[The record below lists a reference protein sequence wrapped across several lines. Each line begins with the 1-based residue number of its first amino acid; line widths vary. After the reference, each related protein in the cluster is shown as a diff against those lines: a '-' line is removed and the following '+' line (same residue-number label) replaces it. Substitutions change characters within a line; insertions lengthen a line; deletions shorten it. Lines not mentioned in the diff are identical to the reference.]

1 MNEIVILAGELRRRG
16 FSADEVARMVDRGE
30 LARLRRGAYA
40 NPANGS
46 RNVDDQLR
54 DNHLRLIAATL
65 PQLHPRAVLS
75 HGSAAVIHGLP
86 LFSNMLETV
95 HVTRD
100 RQGGGVRRRTLRV
113 HGSLL
118 RDIDRCDID
127 GHPVTSLS
135 RTVVDLARCL
145 PYDQGV
151 AVADR
156 GLSAGC
162 DPSMLA
168 EHPDQA
174 RCWQGAPQA
183 RRVIA
188 FADGRSE
195 SVGESFS
202 RIRLRDAELPLPLL
216 QYEVVDDNGLLI
228 GRCDFAWPARRTV
241 GEFDGLVK
249 YGRYLKPGET
259 AGQAVHREKL
269 REDAL
274 RDHGWQ
280 VARWTWDDLWKP
292 QKIVD
297 RIERAFARSS
307 G

>member
-1 MNEIVILAGELRRRG
+1 MNENVILAGELRRRG
-16 FSADEVARMVDRGE
+16 FGADEIARMVDRGE
-30 LARLRRGAYA
+30 LVRLRRGAYA
-40 NPANGS
+40 NPASGS
-46 RNVDDQLR
+46 RNVDAELR
-54 DNHLRLIAATL
+54 DNHVRLIAATL

-75 HGSAAVIHGLP
+75 HGSAAVIHDLP
-86 LFSNMLETV
+86 LFSHMLETV

-118 RDIDRCDID
+118 RDVDRCDID

-156 GLSAGC
+156 GLAAGC

-168 EHPDQA
+168 EHLDQA

-228 GRCDFAWPARRTV
+228 GRCDFVWPARRTV

-292 QKIVD
+292 QKIID